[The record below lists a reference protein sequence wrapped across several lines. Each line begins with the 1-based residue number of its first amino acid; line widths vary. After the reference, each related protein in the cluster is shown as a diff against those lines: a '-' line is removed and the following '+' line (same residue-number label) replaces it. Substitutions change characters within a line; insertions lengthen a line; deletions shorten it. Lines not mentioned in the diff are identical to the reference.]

1 VRLRVHHHDRV
12 DSTSERAF
20 ASLAEGTALHGD
32 VHVAREQTSGRGRRG
47 ARWHSAAGEGL
58 YLSAVL
64 LPPAQG
70 PLGLAPVAQSV
81 AQSVASSV
89 APSLAGALAVRAA
102 LSELGL
108 GPDRGLELKW
118 PNDLLVRGAKVS
130 GVLAEAR
137 GLDPARPHCVLG
149 LGINVAQQSFPA
161 ELVAERPVT
170 SLALEGL
177 ALTTAEVLAALL
189 PPLESRIERC
199 SQAPEELAREY
210 LEATGLRGMR
220 VRVRTGSD
228 ERTGRLVGLPLAGG
242 SELDPDGPDPVEPG
256 PGRARTL
263 RIALGHVQALLRAG
277 P

>member
-1 VRLRVHHHDRV
+1 MRLRVHHHDRV

-47 ARWHSAAGEGL
+47 ARWHSPPGEGL

-64 LPPAQG
+64 LPPARG
-70 PLGLAPVAQSV
+70 PEGLAP
-81 AQSVASSV
+81 V

-108 GPDRGLELKW
+108 GPARGLELKW

-149 LGINVAQQSFPA
+149 LGINVAQRSFPP

-177 ALTTAEVLAALL
+177 ALSTGEVLAALL
-189 PPLESRIERC
+189 PALERRIERC
-199 SQAPEELAREY
+199 SRAPEELAREY
-210 LEATGLRGMR
+210 LEATGLQGAR
-220 VRVRTGSD
+220 VSVRTAAD
-228 ERTGRLVGLPLAGG
+228 ERTGRLVGLTLAGG
-242 SELDPDGPDPVEPG
+242 IELDPDEGGALERGP
-256 PGRARTL
+256 ARTV
-263 RIALGHVQALLRAG
+263 RIALGHVQALRRAG
-277 P
+277 S

>member
-1 VRLRVHHHDRV
+1 MRLRVHHHDRV

-20 ASLAEGTALHGD
+20 ASLAEGAALHGD

-47 ARWHSAAGEGL
+47 ARWHSPPGEGL

-70 PLGLAPVAQSV
+70 PGGLAP
-81 AQSVASSV
+81 V
-89 APSLAGALAVRAA
+89 APSLAGALAVREA

-108 GPDRGLELKW
+108 GPARGLELKW
-118 PNDLLVRGAKVS
+118 PNDLLVGGAKIA

-149 LGINVAQQSFPA
+149 LGINVAQRSFPE

-177 ALTTAEVLAALL
+177 EVTASEVLAALL
-189 PPLESRIERC
+189 PPLERRIERC
-199 SQAPEELAREY
+199 AEDPEELAREY
-210 LEATGLRGMR
+210 LEATGLAGAR
-220 VRVRTGSD
+220 VRVRTGGG
-228 ERTGRLVGLPLAGG
+228 ERRGQLVGLTLAGG
-242 SELDPDGPDPVEPG
+242 VELGPQDGGAGEAA
-256 PGRARTL
+256 RAGTV
-263 RIALGHVQALLRAG
+263 RIALGHVQGLRRAE